1 MNSSILIDTGPLVA
15 ILSPKDDYHQ
25 ICIDTL
31 KILKS
36 PLLTTWPV
44 ITETHWLTRQNSK
57 IVTSLFKM
65 IEGNVIQVLDLP
77 SESIPW
83 MKNFLLKY
91 EDTGAQIAD
100 VSLCYFAEAY
110 KIDTIFTLD
119 KRDFA
124 IYRIK
129 NNRYLNII
137 PKI

>member
-1 MNSSILIDTGPLVA
+1 MNSSVLIDTGPLVA

-31 KILKS
+31 KSLKS

-65 IEGNVIQVLDLP
+65 IEANVIQALDLP

-91 EDTGAQIAD
+91 EDIGAQIAD
-100 VSLCYFAEAY
+100 VSLCYFAEAC

-119 KRDFA
+119 KRDFS